1 MNAHAPHLF
10 TSTPRSRILKTTV
23 LLAMMAMLL
32 LFIGCANPKVQN
44 SAANSAAQQRVV
56 LIGWHPDAVD
66 YAKYPQ
72 LNPANLHAAL
82 ENDRKKIEQLEHHAE
97 LHFLKDAHSAAP
109 SVADYLRANAVNVV
123 LVGAGVRLDPDS
135 FLVFERVINAVHR
148 HAPQARIC
156 FNTNPNDTAQA
167 VERCIIAQS

>member
-1 MNAHAPHLF
+1 MNAHAPHLL
-10 TSTPRSRILKTTV
+10 TPIQRIRILKDIA
-23 LLAMMAMLL
+23 LLAAMGMLL
-32 LFIGCANPKVQN
+32 LLNGCASSLVQN
-44 SAANSAAQQRVV
+44 AATQSAAQQRVV